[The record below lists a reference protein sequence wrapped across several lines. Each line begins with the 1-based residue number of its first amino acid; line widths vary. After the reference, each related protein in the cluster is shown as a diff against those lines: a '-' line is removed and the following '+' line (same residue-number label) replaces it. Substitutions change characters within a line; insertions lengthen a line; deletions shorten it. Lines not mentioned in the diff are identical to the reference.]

1 MKQSDY
7 RHLEM
12 LCNFLKIIVLCIL
25 CTGCASGWNQA
36 APLPASNPIQ
46 VSGTNQDVVWERVV
60 DIIHNYKFQIA
71 RENKLDGMIQTEY
84 KVGSNFLEPWHAD
97 SVGFD
102 NKLESS
108 LQSIRRRVFV
118 SVTPI
123 EGGYL
128 LGVEAFKEI
137 EDVHTQTSSA
147 PGGATFEQ
155 DLSLRRDLNL
165 VQEQAQPSGWIP
177 RGRDPALEQD
187 MLESLQAAFS
197 N

>member
-1 MKQSDY
+1 MT
-7 RHLEM
+7 
-12 LCNFLKIIVLCIL
+12 CNLIKFLMLCIL
-25 CTGCASGWNQA
+25 FTSCVSGGSQP
-36 APLPASNPIQ
+36 APVTVSNPIQ
-46 VSGTNQDVVWERVV
+46 ITGTNQDVVWERVV
-60 DIIHNYKFQIA
+60 DTIHNYKFAIA
-71 RENKLDGMIQTEY
+71 RENRLDGRIETEY
-84 KVGSNFLEPWHAD
+84 KVGSNFLEPWHGD

-102 NKLESS
+102 NRLESS
-108 LQSIRRRVFV
+108 LQSIRRRVFI

-137 EDVHTQTSSA
+137 EDVNTQVSTA
-147 PGGATFEQ
+147 PGGATFQQ

-165 VQEQAQPSGWIP
+165 VQEHSNPVGWIP

-187 MLESLQAAFS
+187 ILDSLQLAFS

>member
-1 MKQSDY
+1 MS
-7 RHLEM
+7 
-12 LCNFLKIIVLCIL
+12 
-25 CTGCASGWNQA
+25 SGFQA
-36 APLPASNPIQ
+36 APTAPSNPIQ
-46 VSGTNQDVVWERVV
+46 ISGSNQDVVWERVV
-60 DIIHNYKFQIA
+60 DTIHSYKFPIA
-71 RENKLDGMIQTEY
+71 RENKLDGRIETEY
-84 KVGSNFLEPWHAD
+84 KVGANLLEPWHGD

-102 NKLESS
+102 NRLESS

-147 PGGATFEQ
+147 PGGATFQQ

-165 VQEQAQPSGWIP
+165 VQERGKTPGWIP
-177 RGRDPALEQD
+177 LGRDPALEQD
-187 MLESLQAAFS
+187 ILDSLQVAFS
-197 N
+197 Q

>member
-1 MKQSDY
+1 MD
-7 RHLEM
+7 
-12 LCNFLKIIVLCIL
+12 
-25 CTGCASGWNQA
+25 T
-36 APLPASNPIQ
+36 
-46 VSGTNQDVVWERVV
+46 
-60 DIIHNYKFQIA
+60 IHNYKFQIA
-71 RENKLDGMIQTEY
+71 RENKLDGTIQTDY
-84 KVGSNFLEPWHAD
+84 KVGSNFFEPWHAD

-102 NKLESS
+102 NKLEST

-137 EDVHTQTSSA
+137 EDVKTQTASA

-165 VQEQAQPSGWIP
+165 VQEQSEPTGWIP
-177 RGRDPALEQD
+177 IGRDPALEQD
-187 MLESLQAAFS
+187 ILESLQYAFA